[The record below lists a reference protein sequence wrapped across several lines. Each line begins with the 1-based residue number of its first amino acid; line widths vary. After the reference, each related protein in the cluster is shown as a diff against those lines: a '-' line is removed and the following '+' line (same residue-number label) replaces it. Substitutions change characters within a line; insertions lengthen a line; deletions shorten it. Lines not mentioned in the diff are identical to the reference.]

1 MSRYEI
7 SKLFQCS
14 DDYVPDTD
22 DEMHDDSDD
31 SSTDGDEDTD
41 NRPEQEAKSSGIA
54 RSGLP
59 HGGRTRLSLDRGDP
73 SLALGQQA
81 QRAQQEAAKTG
92 AGWRVP
98 GFVSKRENVDN
109 DFGGRDDNLASTP
122 NMDRAAS
129 AASVPSLN
137 SLPQALSQGRPRFA
151 SAPGESLQSGR
162 VFARMLAQKGDF
174 DSDKAD
180 GQ

>member
-1 MSRYEI
+1 MSRHEI

-14 DDYVPDTD
+14 DDYAPDTD

-31 SSTDGDEDTD
+31 SSTDGDDDTD

-81 QRAQQEAAKTG
+81 RRAQQEAAKTG

-98 GFVSKRENVDN
+98 GFVSKRENADN
-109 DFGGRDDNLASTP
+109 DFGGRDDNPRLASTQ

-129 AASVPSLN
+129 AASVPSLI
-137 SLPQALSQGRPRFA
+137 SLPQGRPRFA

-162 VFARMLAQKGDF
+162 DF